1 MANYRITVHNSISEE
16 RARTQTGIENGSCV
30 ACNDPLNRT
39 IGFGGAHMA
48 ILRTIPRVA
57 LIIVFMPFLLF
68 AIVLWAPIRK
78 MIFA

>member
-1 MANYRITVHNSISEE
+1 
-16 RARTQTGIENGSCV
+16 
-30 ACNDPLNRT
+30 
-39 IGFGGAHMA
+39 MA